1 MAESI
6 AGRVSQANGRLKA
19 GNIAVQIEIRSNK
32 LCLRATLP
40 PRPGSNKT
48 LPYQQR
54 IPLGIGVHVRGVQL
68 AEKEARK
75 VGALVDC
82 GEFDWVPYMRELP
95 ETIAT
100 PPASPTIAT
109 IISQFEIAYFQ
120 RRQRTAKSETTWND
134 DYWAVYKQLQQDEP
148 ISEQTLLNAILVT
161 KPDSK
166 QRKRYCMALKALA
179 EHAGIDLNTKPY
191 AGNYSPKKVTPRDIP
206 NDEVIAAWR
215 NKVPNEAWR
224 WVYGMIATFGLRP
237 HETFHIVD
245 FKDEIIEIGEDTKTG
260 SRKVWACYPEW
271 VEEWNLHEVYIPK
284 INYRNNK
291 EIGMKF
297 NRYLNDNVHLPFQP
311 YDIRHAW
318 AIRTLEFGLPDSLAA
333 QQMGHS
339 VQIHNDLYH
348 AWITDRHHQRAYDLI
363 MQRPDRPKP
372 PNLNQ

>member
-1 MAESI
+1 MAESV
-6 AGRVSQANGRLKA
+6 AGKVAQANGRLRA
-19 GNIAVQIEIRSNK
+19 GNISVQIEIRSSK
-32 LCLRATLP
+32 LCLRSTLP
-40 PRPGSNKT
+40 PKPGSNKN

-54 IPLGIGVHVRGVQL
+54 IPLGIGAHVRGVQL

-75 VGALVDC
+75 VGTLLDC
-82 GEFDWVPYMRELP
+82 GVFDWMPYMQESP
-95 ETIAT
+95 TDEIIAT
-100 PPASPTIAT
+100 PADPTIAT
-109 IISQFEIAYFQ
+109 VVTQFEAEYFQ

-134 DYWAVYKQLQQDEP
+134 DYWAVYRQLQQDEP
-148 ISEQTLLNAILVT
+148 INEQILINAILGT

-179 EHAGIDLNTKPY
+179 RQTGIDLNTKPY

-206 NDEVIAAWR
+206 GDELIVEWR
-215 NKVPNEAWR
+215 NKIKNEAWQ

-237 HETFHIVD
+237 HETFHIVN
-245 FKDEIIEIGEDTKTG
+245 FKNEIIEIGEDTKTG

-271 VEEWNLHEVYIPK
+271 VSDWNLHNIYIPRITYK
-284 INYRNNK
+284 NNK

-297 NRYLNDNVHLPFQP
+297 NGYLNDNVRLPFEP

-318 AIRTLEFGLPDSLAA
+318 AIRTLEFGWTDSLAA

-339 VQIHNDLYH
+339 VQVHTDLYH
-348 AWITDRHHQRAYDLI
+348 AWINDTHHQRIYDLL

-372 PNLNQ
+372 PTNS